1 MSFGTGIKRI
11 DEGRVGL
18 ASFFEMTRETIPG
31 TGAGGSNHLRSP
43 PTNKDIAGEVLV
55 AEAVDT
61 CRSNALHEPPD
72 PTSQAVSSSV
82 HCLRPASNLL
92 HAGDLPSVPE
102 QPAKP
107 RWYVFLLSRRCR
119 LFIVRPR
126 GFFGMLGWVLVR
138 LRFAVVLLWVLVAL
152 AAYLYLPPLGDNT
165 TSSVAD
171 VVPESAP
178 AARAESQAEALSG
191 PVEAPAILVY
201 SNPEGFTEADLERI
215 TGGLRHLNQGPGL
228 PYRLQRAVPLSVKD
242 PLDPTRVD
250 LRLLGRQ
257 TLPVLLYFERGTRLT
272 EIATGVREIREDLE
286 SPGPLRTGVTGI
298 RLVQYDTKV
307 AIEGNLGLV
316 TSATAFA
323 ILLIVALTYRSLVAA
338 LIPLSSIGLA
348 TFLTLRILGW
358 IASEWGLSVP
368 SQIEPIIVVL
378 LFGVGTDYAL
388 FLLSR
393 TREALEE
400 GTGRIEAARL
410 GVERIGG
417 VLLSSAAVLIAAFVL
432 LIFAQLGLYR
442 TLGPALALALCL
454 VFVVTLTLVPALLAI
469 LGPAAFG
476 ERASARRRTPP
487 WHTLLRRPG
496 LVAGSLGVGLM
507 LAASGGLD
515 LRVGFDQL
523 ANLPEDASSVHGYEQ
538 LTEEFPG
545 GILAPVNVLVRGEDL
560 TERDENLLR
569 LQGGLQGELLEA
581 GGSALTFGPQYAG
594 RVPGIDFVTPDGSAA
609 RVLLV
614 LRGPP
619 FSSATLD
626 QVEHL
631 QDDLPQVLEQA
642 GLAGATGVAG
652 GQTALAAAARETSE
666 ADLKRVAPLIFAF
679 SYVVLALLLRTPV
692 APIYLLATTAL
703 SFAATMGA
711 CAVFFQNV
719 LGQGGVVYYVPF
731 TLFLLLVALGTDYN
745 IFIMA
750 AVREESERRP
760 LREAVPAALARTGPT
775 INAAG
780 LALAAS
786 FVLLALIPLQ
796 DFFQVGTAVALGV
809 LLDAFVIR
817 TLLVP
822 ALVFLVG
829 PKGFWPAKVRP

>member
-1 MSFGTGIKRI
+1 
-11 DEGRVGL
+11 
-18 ASFFEMTRETIPG
+18 
-31 TGAGGSNHLRSP
+31 
-43 PTNKDIAGEVLV
+43 
-55 AEAVDT
+55 
-61 CRSNALHEPPD
+61 
-72 PTSQAVSSSV
+72 
-82 HCLRPASNLL
+82 
-92 HAGDLPSVPE
+92 
-102 QPAKP
+102 
-107 RWYVFLLSRRCR
+107 
-119 LFIVRPR
+119 
-126 GFFGMLGWVLVR
+126 MLGWVLVR
-138 LRFAVVLLWVLVAL
+138 LRVAVVLFWAVVAL
-152 AAYLYLPPLGDNT
+152 AAYLYLPPLGGNT

-178 AARAESQAEALSG
+178 AARAQSQAETLSR

-201 SNPEGFTEADLERI
+201 STPAGFTEADLTRI
-215 TGGLRHLNQGPGL
+215 MGGLRRLNEGSGR
-228 PYRLQRAVPLSVKD
+228 PYRLQRAVPLSIKD

-250 LRLLGRQ
+250 RRLLGRH

-298 RLVQYDTKV
+298 RLVQHDTKV

-316 TSATAFA
+316 TAATTLA
-323 ILLIVALTYRSLVAA
+323 ILLIVALTYRSLIAP
-338 LIPLSSIGLA
+338 LIPLTSIGLA
-348 TFLTLRILGW
+348 TFLTLRLLGW
-358 IASEWGLSVP
+358 IASEWGLRVP

-393 TREALEE
+393 TREALEA
-400 GTGRIEAARL
+400 GTGRVEAARL

-432 LIFAQLGLYR
+432 LVFAQLGLYR

-469 LGPAAFG
+469 LGPAAFAN
-476 ERASARRRTPP
+476 RRPFRRRNPP
-487 WHTLLRRPG
+487 WRKLLGRPG
-496 LVAGSLGVGLM
+496 LVAGVLGVGLV
-507 LAASGGLD
+507 LAAMGGLT
-515 LRVGFDQL
+515 LTVGFDQL
-523 ANLPEDASSVHGYEQ
+523 ANLPEDAPSVRGYEQ
-538 LTEEFPG
+538 LIEEFPG
-545 GILAPVNVLVRGEDL
+545 GILAPVNVLIRGENL
-560 TERDENLLR
+560 NERDEELLR
-569 LQGGLQGELLEA
+569 LQNGLQGELLDA
-581 GGSALTFGPQYAG
+581 GGSAITLGPQYAG

-631 QDDLPQVLEQA
+631 QNELPTVLERVD
-642 GLAGATGVAG
+642 LVDATGVAG
-652 GQTALAAAARETSE
+652 GQTALAAAARDTSE

-692 APIYLLATTAL
+692 APIYLLASTAL

-711 CAVFFQNV
+711 CAVLFQNV

-750 AVREESERRP
+750 AVREESEGKP

-829 PKGFWPAKVRP
+829 PWGFWPAKVRP

>member
-1 MSFGTGIKRI
+1 
-11 DEGRVGL
+11 
-18 ASFFEMTRETIPG
+18 
-31 TGAGGSNHLRSP
+31 
-43 PTNKDIAGEVLV
+43 
-55 AEAVDT
+55 
-61 CRSNALHEPPD
+61 
-72 PTSQAVSSSV
+72 
-82 HCLRPASNLL
+82 
-92 HAGDLPSVPE
+92 
-102 QPAKP
+102 
-107 RWYVFLLSRRCR
+107 
-119 LFIVRPR
+119 
-126 GFFGMLGWVLVR
+126 MLGWVLVR
-138 LRFAVVLLWVLVAL
+138 LRFVVVFFWVAVAL
-152 AAYLYLPPLGDNT
+152 AAYLYLPPLGEST

-178 AARAESQAEALSG
+178 AARAQSQAGALSG

-201 SNPEGFTEADLERI
+201 SNPEGFTEPDLERI
-215 TGGLRHLNQGPGL
+215 TDGLRRLNEGL
-228 PYRLQRAVPLSVKD
+228 GRPYRLQRAVPLSVKD

-250 LRLLGRQ
+250 RRLLGRH

-272 EIATGVREIREDLE
+272 EIATGVREIRQDLA
-286 SPGPLRTGVTGI
+286 SSGPLRTGVTGI

-316 TSATAFA
+316 TAATTLA
-323 ILLIVALTYRSLVAA
+323 ILLIVALTYRSLVAP
-338 LIPLSSIGLA
+338 LIPLSSIALA
-348 TFLTLRILGW
+348 TFLTLRVLGW
-358 IASEWGLSVP
+358 IASEWGLNVP

-400 GTGRIEAARL
+400 GTGSVEAARL

-432 LIFAQLGLYR
+432 LVFAQLGLYR

-476 ERASARRRTPP
+476 ERRSARWRTPP
-487 WHTLLRRPG
+487 WRTLLRRPG
-496 LVAGSLGVGLM
+496 IVAGFLSVGLM
-507 LAASGGLD
+507 LAASGGLT
-515 LRVGFDQL
+515 LKVGFDQL
-523 ANLPEDASSVHGYEQ
+523 ANLPDDAPSVRGYQQ

-545 GILAPVNVLVRGEDL
+545 GILAPANLLIRGEELDA
-560 TERDENLLR
+560 RDEELLR
-569 LQGGLQGELLEA
+569 LQSGLQGELLEA
-581 GGSALTFGPQYAG
+581 GGSAITFGPQYAG

-626 QVEHL
+626 QVQHL
-631 QDDLPQVLEQA
+631 QNGLPTVLERA
-642 GLAGATGVAG
+642 DLADATGVIG

-692 APIYLLATTAL
+692 APIYLLASTAL
-703 SFAATMGA
+703 SFAATVGV
-711 CAVFFQNV
+711 CAVLFQNV
-719 LGQGGVVYYVPF
+719 LGQGGMVYYVPF
-731 TLFLLLVALGTDYN
+731 TLFLLLIALGTDYN

-750 AVREESERRP
+750 AVREETQRRP

-829 PKGFWPAKVRP
+829 PRGFWPAKVRP

>member
-1 MSFGTGIKRI
+1 
-11 DEGRVGL
+11 
-18 ASFFEMTRETIPG
+18 
-31 TGAGGSNHLRSP
+31 
-43 PTNKDIAGEVLV
+43 
-55 AEAVDT
+55 
-61 CRSNALHEPPD
+61 
-72 PTSQAVSSSV
+72 
-82 HCLRPASNLL
+82 
-92 HAGDLPSVPE
+92 
-102 QPAKP
+102 
-107 RWYVFLLSRRCR
+107 
-119 LFIVRPR
+119 
-126 GFFGMLGWVLVR
+126 MLGWVLVR
-138 LRFAVVLLWVLVAL
+138 LRFVVVLFWVAVAL
-152 AAYLYLPPLGDNT
+152 AAYLYLPPLGDST

-178 AARAESQAEALSG
+178 AAKAQSQAEALSG

-201 SNPEGFTEADLERI
+201 SNPKGFTETDLETMTAGVR
-215 TGGLRHLNQGPGL
+215 RLNEGPGRR
-228 PYRLQRAVPLSVKD
+228 YHLQRAVPLSVKD
-242 PLDPTRVD
+242 TLDPTRVNR
-250 LRLLGRQ
+250 RLLGRQ

-272 EIATGVREIREDLE
+272 EIATAVREIREELE
-286 SPGPLRTGVTGI
+286 SPGPLRTRVTGI
-298 RLVQYDTKV
+298 RMVQYDTKV

-316 TSATAFA
+316 TATTAVA
-323 ILLIVALTYRSLVAA
+323 ILLIVALTYRSLVAP
-338 LIPLSSIGLA
+338 LIPLASIGLA

-400 GTGRIEAARL
+400 GTGRLEAAWI

-417 VLLSSAAVLIAAFVL
+417 VLLSSAAVLIAAFVVL
-432 LIFAQLGLYR
+432 VFAQLGLYR
-442 TLGPALALALCL
+442 TLGPALALSLCL

-476 ERASARRRTPP
+476 ERRSALWRTPP

-496 LVAGSLGVGLM
+496 LVAGFLGVGLM
-507 LAASGGLD
+507 LAASGALT
-515 LRVGFDQL
+515 LKVGFDQL
-523 ANLPEDASSVHGYEQ
+523 ANLPEGAPSVRGYGE

-560 TERDENLLR
+560 DVRDEELLR
-569 LQGGLQGELLEA
+569 LQSGLQAELLDA
-581 GGSALTFGPQYAG
+581 GGSAITIGPQYAG
-594 RVPGIDFVTPDGSAA
+594 RVPGIEFVTPDGSAA

-626 QVEHL
+626 QVQHV
-631 QDDLPQVLEQA
+631 QNDLPKLLERA
-642 GLAGATGVAG
+642 DLADATGVVG

-692 APIYLLATTAL
+692 APIYLLASTAL
-703 SFAATMGA
+703 SFAATVGA
-711 CAVFFQNV
+711 CAVLFQSV
-719 LGQGGVVYYVPF
+719 LGQDGMVYYVPF

-750 AVREESERRP
+750 AIREETQRRP
-760 LREAVPAALARTGPT
+760 LREAVPRALARTGPT

-822 ALVFLVG
+822 ALAFLVG
-829 PKGFWPAKVRP
+829 PRGFWPAKVRP